1 MEGVITRTIVIEDYK
16 IINEWRKI
24 YGEKYL
30 PKISDLPDKG
40 FGGVVLEKNGD
51 LFGVCYIYLTNSTIG
66 YLGDAVF
73 NPNYKSKDKFELG
86 QTLLDECVKRAGDL
100 GCAYIW
106 ATSSSK
112 GVLERCKKSG
122 FHITHEDQ
130 TIIMKSTN
138 NVR

>member
-73 NPNYKSKDKFELG
+73 NPNCADLIAATYPAGPDPIIITSK
-86 QTLLDECVKRAGDL
+86 LLSIIKDL
-100 GCAYIW
+100 EII
-106 ATSSSK
+106 SL
-112 GVLERCKKSG
+112 VLQD
-122 FHITHEDQ
+122 IL
-130 TIIMKSTN
+130 
-138 NVR
+138 